1 MKELKFKIECDDYRT
16 LRIPG
21 VDSKSIKLGT
31 LFTEIDQL
39 PDDLKN
45 WVDVNPRDPKFTKAG
60 NLSGAVS
67 RSIVNTLE
75 ENPSVFS
82 LKNLGIYIL
91 VDSVESKRLPG
102 DRHSVEITL
111 SNTKKHGIVNG
122 GHTFSAIR
130 QALNAKERKYIGG
143 AFVRLHLYMN
153 VPESDIVELADGL
166 NRNLQVTDTSLANL
180 SGQFTI
186 IENSLKGKKGSAEI
200 AYADGNPGKI
210 DILDI
215 LHILSCFDLKTY
227 PDGERHP
234 NDIFGNKKKILSRY
248 VKDIEESNSSYKI
261 LIESIHEILVLSEE
275 IQKAL
280 VPEVKRFKIKNTEK
294 NNRVGSDIHKR
305 DAIFS
310 EGIIS
315 GYIPQGWLYPI
326 ISAFRANMKQSS
338 WDKGKVEWL
347 IPTKDLIESIIADLA
362 KKIIS
367 QHVDNK
373 NKPGEVGRK
382 ATAYELCYSVA
393 FMNIAKKGK
402 LELY

>member
-21 VDSKSIKLGT
+21 LDSSSIKLGT

-39 PDDLKN
+39 PDELKN
-45 WVDVNPRDPKFTKAG
+45 WVDVNPRDPKLTKAG

-91 VDSVESKRLPG
+91 VDTVESKRLPG
-102 DRHSVEITL
+102 DKHSVEITL
-111 SNTKKHGIVNG
+111 SNIKKHGIVNG

-130 QALNAKERKYIGG
+130 QVMNASDSKYSGG

-180 SGQFTI
+180 SGQFTLI
-186 IENSLKGKKGSAEI
+186 DNALKGQKGSAEV
-200 AYADGNPGKI
+200 AYADGHSGKI
-210 DILDI
+210 DVLDV

-227 PDGERHP
+227 NSGEKHP
-234 NDIFGNKKKILSRY
+234 NDIFGNKKKVLSRY
-248 VKDIEESNSSYKI
+248 VKDIDDEPSSYKT
-261 LIESIHEILVLSEE
+261 LINSIHEILVLSEN

-280 VPEVKRFKIKNTEK
+280 VPEVKRFKIKNTET

-310 EGIIS
+310 DGVIG

-326 ISAFRANMKQSS
+326 LSAFRANMKQSS
-338 WDKGKVEWL
+338 WSQGKVEWL
-347 IPTKDLIESIIADLA
+347 IPNEDLIANIISDLA

-367 QHVDNK
+367 QHIENK

-393 FMNIAKKGK
+393 FMYIAKQGK
-402 LELY
+402 LEL